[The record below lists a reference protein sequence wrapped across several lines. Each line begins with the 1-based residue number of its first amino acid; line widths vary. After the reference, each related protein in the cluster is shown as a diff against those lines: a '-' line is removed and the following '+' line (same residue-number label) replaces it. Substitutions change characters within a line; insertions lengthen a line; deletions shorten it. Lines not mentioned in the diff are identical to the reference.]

1 MKTSV
6 IMASYNGEAHIL
18 EQMESIRNQSQ
29 PADEVIICDDGSGDR
44 TVTIIQEYIEENRLD
59 TWTLHRNETN
69 KGFTMNFLDG
79 AELATGDILFY
90 SDQDDVW
97 DKEKIRHMCQ
107 AMEEKNALAV
117 YCLANTIDS
126 DGNIQKNQM
135 SKITAIPQKKR
146 VQEVSLSEKLKYA
159 KSPGLCLAFK
169 KEILP
174 EVRRMAVEYDLPH
187 DTPVGTVAAI
197 KGTYCVINEPLVS
210 HRIYSGNLSAPDTR
224 VRTSFQNMNRQ
235 IGSRTLRLHELQAV
249 NGMYRENLSE
259 KEKKMLDDAIE
270 KTTVVLDCLQKRKT
284 GGIWKA
290 VFSRNKMMNRAL
302 AVRNLL
308 AILYDRGKQSDV

>member
-1 MKTSV
+1 MRTSV
-6 IMASYNGEAHIL
+6 VMASYNGETHIL
-18 EQMESIRNQSQ
+18 AQMESIRNQSQ
-29 PADEVIICDDGSGDR
+29 PADEVIICDDGSSDR

-97 DKEKIRHMCQ
+97 DKEKIRHMCR
-107 AMEEKNALAV
+107 AMERKNALAV

-126 DGNIQKNQM
+126 DGNIQKNHL

-159 KSPGLCLAFK
+159 QSPGLCLALK

-174 EVRRMAVEYDLPH
+174 EVRQMAVEYDLPH
-187 DTPVGTVAAI
+187 DIPVGTVAAI
-197 KGTYCVINEPLVS
+197 KGNYCVLNEPLVS
-210 HRIYSGNLSAPDTR
+210 HRIYSGNLSAPVTS
-224 VRTSFQNMNRQ
+224 VWASFQKLDRQ
-235 IGSRTLRLHELQAV
+235 ISSRMLKLRDLQAI

-259 KEKKMLDDAIE
+259 KEKKTLDDAIE
-270 KTTVVLDCLQKRKT
+270 KTAAVIDCLQNKKI
-284 GGIWKA
+284 GGVLKA

-308 AILYDRGKQSDV
+308 AILYDRCKRPDV